1 MPYGSNVN
9 SFKVVIYIFGING
22 RRHFDLLLPK
32 MTSVE
37 VWPLSVPGRLPLVDG
52 EDVPKEDH
60 LLGVGHRVA
69 RVEVPQV
76 GVRQHA
82 PLLAV
87 RRRFPLGL
95 EIYIETT
102 TI

>member
-1 MPYGSNVN
+1 M
-9 SFKVVIYIFGING
+9 
-22 RRHFDLLLPK
+22 
-32 MTSVE
+32 
-37 VWPLSVPGRLPLVDG
+37 SVPVGLPLVDG
-52 EDVPKEDH
+52 EDVPEEDH

-87 RRRFPLGL
+87 LGSLPLGL
-95 EIYIETT
+95 EIQGDTSGCN
-102 TI
+102 

>member
-1 MPYGSNVN
+1 
-9 SFKVVIYIFGING
+9 
-22 RRHFDLLLPK
+22 

-37 VWPLSVPGRLPLVDG
+37 LWPSSVPGCLPLVDG
-52 EDVPKEDH
+52 EDVPEEDH

-87 RRRFPLGL
+87 LRSLPLGL
-95 EIYIETT
+95 GVDGELIN
-102 TI
+102 